1 MSDDEVILAG
11 SAADSAS
18 EATGGDAAAL
28 HPPEVERAH
37 GATRRRVRRHDA
49 PGPGSFMAWLV
60 VDEAIS
66 PPKRCVRSDGARP
79 DLPARQCVIGFCKV
93 SWAYKTVCDDASA
106 KDTFLTVTPR
116 SVLRSGFG
124 EPPLGFLEY
133 KVDEIWRLEDMV
145 PLADDFAS
153 RSAAAPLKLRRLC
166 GESVLAGQ
174 VGTVPDFLAHCNPL
188 CDVTFVVSSTIL
200 GRLFVGPLP
209 IVASS
214 CKLCSKVS
222 WRGRVPDNPPVASI
236 RAWTRNAL
244 RNNAEPA
251 VAVDAE
257 EVQDYDAALLELP
270 ANTPLAPFLED
281 DGAVRTGR
289 GGLTKREEDPVRLL
303 DACRFA
309 KFLRAAK
316 DFTEAL
322 NAGHRYDH
330 GRASE
335 PRDATHDVVGTT
347 ILKVKGRFDVVDCL
361 IMRRQF
367 KADRNR
373 DAIVHITLYSD
384 SSPTTGEELQ
394 GQVLDIIKTDDSH
407 VRVVLP
413 GASLTYGHFDAV
425 NKCIG
430 LLWACWLVA
439 GPDLA
444 SMQYFVSKVRCLC
457 TDMGVEMHLL
467 ETRDCL
473 EAFVAW
479 VGGQP
484 LQNVAPLVRQDK
496 RLFYKALRISGWS
509 HMSGNLSKTILNR
522 TASWPAKLDKV
533 RDLIW
538 FYSNATYRKHV
549 KRRLRDRPVNAID
562 LDNFSADLATWRYET
577 IAKVFSQLLTFR
589 EISEDYVER
598 EMFQN
603 VQDRVSLDASLA
615 AMKDKSLWRFMAA
628 VYRFVA
634 KPTEKL
640 RRRGVVCECVDHV
653 RMRTEDRVRHIECWK
668 NSRRLKGASA
678 RITEEIERDR
688 QTARDLTPESC
699 EGDVGLCG
707 TIQGML
713 GIKVAEL
720 GTRSRYLQSAPWCFV
735 NADSV
740 QGATHLLDRV
750 ARFDMAQH
758 DALTQDLVAQFGADV
773 QVVKD
778 GGPVSQALAREIKI
792 MCWSP
797 LDESAGEGV
806 HRSDTLEIKRATGS
820 TIQHVK
826 QSARERG
833 VFQRL
838 NDFVETHGIRG
849 RRVLRYEFHSWKRI
863 LQIRTDRQWNMP
875 KEFTERA
882 ALDRIYREDDMAE
895 EDWSSAVSTAP
906 AHEKAQAEKKS
917 EETNLA
923 NEYLVAVMERNA
935 FYSVDVPRMEV
946 DPDGRDKEVVK
957 PVFSDQRHC
966 AQPFPSTCHAHGG
979 RS

>member
-79 DLPARQCVIGFCKV
+79 ALPARQCVIGFCKV
-93 SWAYKTVCDDASA
+93 SWVYKTVCDDASA

-145 PLADDFAS
+145 PLADDFAP

-257 EVQDYDAALLELP
+257 EVQDCDAALLELP

-347 ILKVKGRFDVVDCL
+347 VIKVKGRFDVVDCL

-373 DAIVHITLYSD
+373 DA
-384 SSPTTGEELQ
+384 
-394 GQVLDIIKTDDSH
+394 
-407 VRVVLP
+407 
-413 GASLTYGHFDAV
+413 
-425 NKCIG
+425 
-430 LLWACWLVA
+430 
-439 GPDLA
+439 
-444 SMQYFVSKVRCLC
+444 
-457 TDMGVEMHLL
+457 
-467 ETRDCL
+467 
-473 EAFVAW
+473 
-479 VGGQP
+479 
-484 LQNVAPLVRQDK
+484 
-496 RLFYKALRISGWS
+496 
-509 HMSGNLSKTILNR
+509 MSGNLSKTILNR
-522 TASWPAKLDKV
+522 TASWPAKLEKV
-533 RDLIW
+533 RDLVR

-640 RRRGVVCECVDHV
+640 RRWGVVCECVDHV

-668 NSRRLKGASA
+668 
-678 RITEEIERDR
+678 I
-688 QTARDLTPESC
+688 
-699 EGDVGLCG
+699 
-707 TIQGML
+707 
-713 GIKVAEL
+713 
-720 GTRSRYLQSAPWCFV
+720 
-735 NADSV
+735 
-740 QGATHLLDRV
+740 
-750 ARFDMAQH
+750 
-758 DALTQDLVAQFGADV
+758 
-773 QVVKD
+773 
-778 GGPVSQALAREIKI
+778 LA
-792 MCWSP
+792 
-797 LDESAGEGV
+797 G
-806 HRSDTLEIKRATGS
+806 
-820 TIQHVK
+820 
-826 QSARERG
+826 
-833 VFQRL
+833 
-838 NDFVETHGIRG
+838 
-849 RRVLRYEFHSWKRI
+849 
-863 LQIRTDRQWNMP
+863 
-875 KEFTERA
+875 
-882 ALDRIYREDDMAE
+882 
-895 EDWSSAVSTAP
+895 
-906 AHEKAQAEKKS
+906 
-917 EETNLA
+917 
-923 NEYLVAVMERNA
+923 
-935 FYSVDVPRMEV
+935 
-946 DPDGRDKEVVK
+946 
-957 PVFSDQRHC
+957 
-966 AQPFPSTCHAHGG
+966 
-979 RS
+979 